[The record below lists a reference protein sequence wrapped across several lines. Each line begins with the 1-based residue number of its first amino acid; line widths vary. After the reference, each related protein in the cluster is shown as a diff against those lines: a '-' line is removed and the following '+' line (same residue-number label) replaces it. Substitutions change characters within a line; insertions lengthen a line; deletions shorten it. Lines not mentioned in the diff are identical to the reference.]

1 MRIRLRRALIAAALT
16 LSAVSA
22 SSAQSRPLPE
32 TSVYRLRGTFTDQD
46 GRALEL
52 SSLRGSPVLMAMF
65 YGSCRTMCPIIIE
78 DARAV
83 DSALSASEREQLRVV
98 LVTIDPERDTPEALR
113 ALAADRSLPV
123 PRWSLLRAPD
133 SVLRPLAMV
142 LGVQYRRLPNGDF
155 AHSASLTLLDRE
167 GRIAA
172 QIEGLRRPNLPI
184 VDRLHEM
191 LASHAD

>member
-1 MRIRLRRALIAAALT
+1 MRIRLRRAFVAAALS
-16 LSAVSA
+16 LSMVSA

-32 TSVYRLRGTFTDQD
+32 TSVYRLRGAFTDQD
-46 GRALEL
+46 GRAFEL

-83 DSALSASEREQLRVV
+83 DAALSASEREQLRVV
-98 LVTIDPERDTPEALR
+98 LVTIDPERDTPERLR
-113 ALAADRSLPV
+113 ALAAERSLPV
-123 PRWSLLRAPD
+123 PRWSLLRGAD

-142 LGVQYRRLPNGDF
+142 LGVQYRRLPDGNF
-155 AHSASLTLLDRE
+155 AHGASLTLLDRE

-172 QIEGLRRPNLPI
+172 QIEGLRRPNAPI

-191 LASHAD
+191 LATHVD